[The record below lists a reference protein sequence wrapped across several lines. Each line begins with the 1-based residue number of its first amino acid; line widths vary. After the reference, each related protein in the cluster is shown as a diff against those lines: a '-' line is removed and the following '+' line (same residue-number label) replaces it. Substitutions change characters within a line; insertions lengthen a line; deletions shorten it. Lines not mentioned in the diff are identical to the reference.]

1 MTGTRALLLLNPR
14 ARRGREAGP
23 DLAETLRGHGLEL
36 EAVEIGDAAA
46 LPDLVRRRASGVE
59 RVIVAGGDGTL
70 NAALQGLATTT
81 TPLGIIPVGTANNTA
96 RALGLPTDTAEACR
110 IAAGS
115 RTRPIDLGCVNDRW
129 FFTTASLG
137 LSVTVT
143 RLLTRDLKRRWGRLA
158 YGYAALRAT
167 LERRPFHAEILA
179 GGQRLSLRNFPIV
192 VGNGRY
198 YSSALPVAAD
208 AEIDDGWLDLYAV
221 EARSRWRLV
230 TMIPALKTGRQGRRP
245 DVHTLRAREVE
256 IRTPSP
262 RTINVDGE
270 LGPKTPARII
280 VVPRALSVFSA

>member
-23 DLAETLRGHGLEL
+23 DLADALRDHGLEV

-46 LPDLVRRRASGVE
+46 LPDLIRRRASAVE

-70 NAALQGLATTT
+70 NAALQGLAATT

-96 RALGLPTDTAEACR
+96 RALGLPTDIGEACR
-110 IAAGS
+110 IAAGAHG
-115 RTRPIDLGCVNDRW
+115 RPIDLGRVNDRW

-179 GGQRLSLRNFPIV
+179 GEQRLSLRTFQIV

-198 YSSALPVAAD
+198 YGSALPVAAD

-230 TMIPALKTGRQGRRP
+230 TMIPALKTGRQGERP

-270 LGPKTPARII
+270 LGPKTPARIV

>member
-23 DLAETLRGHGLEL
+23 DLAGTLRGHGLEL

-179 GGQRLSLRNFPIV
+179 GGQRLSLRTFQIV

-198 YSSALPVAAD
+198 YGSALPVAAD

-270 LGPKTPARII
+270 LGPKTPARIV